1 MPHAAVQPF
10 RLLCDAIRHCFSG
23 VQGLRNRLLRGTGLC
38 RELRQKRRSLRRCPD
53 FIRRIDPHPASS
65 FRSDVFSLR
74 EPGPEHP
81 RHSCREAPLPSGAK
95 PGCQTGRRTS
105 AADRSALPQT
115 VRPTASLS
123 KDPVLFSR
131 TPPVRCRRS
140 PRRNGRRAALLCH
153 PGRRPQDAER
163 RSQHSG
169 QRSQQQSRR
178 GMSFFQHKNAPP
190 CHTLCRETRRICGD

>member
-1 MPHAAVQPF
+1 MQKIAQHLLLRSITDRLQSPCSRRAQQKGRRQQAAIPADMPHAAVQSF

-38 RELRQKRRSLRRCPD
+38 RELRQKRRRLRRCPD

-74 EPGPEHP
+74 EPGPERP

-105 AADRSALPQT
+105 AADRCFAIQVADPKMQSVAANTPASAP
-115 VRPTASLS
+115 SS
-123 KDPVLFSR
+123 
-131 TPPVRCRRS
+131 
-140 PRRNGRRAALLCH
+140 RAA
-153 PGRRPQDAER
+153 GV
-163 RSQHSG
+163 
-169 QRSQQQSRR
+169 
-178 GMSFFQHKNAPP
+178 
-190 CHTLCRETRRICGD
+190 